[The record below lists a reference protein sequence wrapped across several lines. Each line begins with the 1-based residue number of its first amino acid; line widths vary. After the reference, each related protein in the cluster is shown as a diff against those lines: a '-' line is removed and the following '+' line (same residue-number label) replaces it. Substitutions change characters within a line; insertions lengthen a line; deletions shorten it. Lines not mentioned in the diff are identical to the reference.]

1 MDPVQVNIADPALR
15 QQEKANDRR
24 STNTQRIMGGTLP
37 ALHRQ
42 RLLQETEMT
51 QNKAA
56 SYAWVSSD
64 DRQSIMAQLE
74 RIRKAAD
81 EQGLRVA
88 REYEDEGQGGAT
100 DDRPGF
106 QRMIADALSPEKPF
120 DTIIV
125 HDLSRFSSSVSVLIR
140 YRDQLE
146 EAGVRLLSATEGATS
161 LVLQRQLTR
170 WVAES

>member
-1 MDPVQVNIADPALR
+1 
-15 QQEKANDRR
+15 
-24 STNTQRIMGGTLP
+24 
-37 ALHRQ
+37 
-42 RLLQETEMT
+42 MT

-125 HDLSRFSSSVSVLIR
+125 HDLSRFSGNASDLTR
-140 YRDQLE
+140 YRDQLQ
-146 EAGVRLLSATEGATS
+146 EAGVRLLCATEPAAS
-161 LVLQRQLTR
+161 
-170 WVAES
+170 